1 MGFVCHRLFLRFF
14 LRLRVNMRLVLSMHL
29 CVNSAGY
36 TLWNPIVGEGAN
48 FLHFE
53 AKSHNF
59 LELGRRGYM
68 V

>member
-14 LRLRVNMRLVLSMHL
+14 FFRLCVNMRLVPMHL

-36 TLWNPIVGEGAN
+36 TLWNPVVSEGTN

-53 AKSHNF
+53 DKSHNF